1 MSSIN
6 KTRNTATKW
15 RVTMIKI
22 KCNSATEKLM
32 LYLSEL
38 NKKDFEWA
46 SEMIKEFFKNNVSV
60 GCENLT
66 LERYK
71 IKVVSDNQKE

>member
-1 MSSIN
+1 
-6 KTRNTATKW
+6 
-15 RVTMIKI
+15 MIKV
-22 KCNSATEKLM
+22 KCNSATEKLT

-46 SEMIKEFFKNNVSV
+46 SEMIKEFFKNNVSA

-71 IKVVSDNQKE
+71 IKVVSDTNRKE

>member
-1 MSSIN
+1 MV
-6 KTRNTATKW
+6 K
-15 RVTMIKI
+15 V

-38 NKKDFEWA
+38 NNKDFEWA
-46 SEMIKEFFKNNVSV
+46 SEMIKEFFKNNVSA

-66 LERYK
+66 LEQYK
-71 IKVVSDNQKE
+71 IKVVSDTNRKE